1 MLMTNHK
8 ILLVDDDHDVSEM
21 LLSIFRR
28 AGYTN
33 LITAASGAEALRI
46 WQREQPSMIVLDVMM
61 PDMDGFSVLKEI
73 RRTSRVPVL
82 MLTARGEAEDRIEGL
97 EIGADDYLAK
107 PFLPKELLLRVG
119 AILNRA
125 YPKQNEMVELAGA
138 TVDMAN
144 AEVWKNGEKQTL
156 TAKEMQLFEKL
167 YQNAGR
173 IVTTGI
179 LCETICGEFW
189 QGYESTLSTH
199 IRHLREKIEENP
211 SKPVSLVTVKGLGYR
226 LNLKGGGVMNT
237 VQRFFRRYI
246 VSTVG
251 IVILFLTV
259 NIALFFSI
267 LIAGS
272 MSGSDAVFSVETFSN
287 HIVWQDET
295 WAADDTALSM
305 LQEYTAWAMLL
316 NEDGDVVWQQNL
328 PENLPRSY
336 TSAEV
341 ASFSRWYLEDYPV
354 KVWTRA
360 DGNLMVVGFPPRT
373 LVKFYYALEW
383 PYMGVMLAGIAAVF
397 IINMLLIIFLILR
410 NTRKVEKAMTPILQG
425 IQNLSHGKAEHLA
438 EQGELAEINAG
449 LNRAADYMRQK
460 DNTRAE
466 WIRGVSHDIRTPLS
480 MVLGYASEL
489 EDDGN
494 LPPDARKQAGI
505 IRRESEKMKRLI
517 DDLNLTTKLEYALQ
531 PVHFKDV
538 DWVETSRQAVSEVL
552 NSGLDSRYEIVFA
565 EMQPGRSIHLL
576 GDDGLLRRMLDN
588 LIRNSITHNPHGCR
602 ISVSVGEENGRC
614 LCTVSDDGI
623 GIEPERLKVLNRG
636 DDITSTQGSDEKNE
650 HGLGLKLVMQI
661 VKAHRGTVSF
671 SGSTPHGLEVRIS
684 LPTQPLI
691 S

>member
-1 MLMTNHK
+1 M
-8 ILLVDDDHDVSEM
+8 
-21 LLSIFRR
+21 
-28 AGYTN
+28 
-33 LITAASGAEALRI
+33 
-46 WQREQPSMIVLDVMM
+46 
-61 PDMDGFSVLKEI
+61 
-73 RRTSRVPVL
+73 
-82 MLTARGEAEDRIEGL
+82 
-97 EIGADDYLAK
+97 
-107 PFLPKELLLRVG
+107 
-119 AILNRA
+119 
-125 YPKQNEMVELAGA
+125 
-138 TVDMAN
+138 N
-144 AEVWKNGEKQTL
+144 A
-156 TAKEMQLFEKL
+156 
-167 YQNAGR
+167 
-173 IVTTGI
+173 
-179 LCETICGEFW
+179 
-189 QGYESTLSTH
+189 
-199 IRHLREKIEENP
+199 
-211 SKPVSLVTVKGLGYR
+211 
-226 LNLKGGGVMNT
+226 

-246 VSTVG
+246 LSTVG
-251 IVILFLTV
+251 IVLLFFAV
-259 NIALFFSI
+259 NIALLFVI
-267 LIAGS
+267 IIAGG
-272 MSGSDAVFSVETFSN
+272 MSGADTSFSVRDFSD
-287 HIVWQDET
+287 HVVLQDGK
-295 WAADDTALSM
+295 WVADDTALSM
-305 LQEYTAWAMLL
+305 LQEQSAWAMLL
-316 NEDGDVVWQQNL
+316 NEDGDVIWQQSL
-328 PENLPRSY
+328 PEKLPRSY
-336 TSAEV
+336 TSTEV

-354 KVWTRA
+354 KIWTRA
-360 DGNLMVVGFPPRT
+360 DGKLMVVGYQPGT
-373 LVKFYYALEW
+373 LVKYYFSLEW
-383 PYMGVMLAGIAAVF
+383 PYMGVLLGGIAAVF
-397 IINMLLIIFLILR
+397 IINLLLIIFLILR

-425 IQNLSHGKAEHLA
+425 IQNLSHGKALHLE

-449 LNRAADYMRQK
+449 LNRAAGYMKKK

-489 EDDGN
+489 EDDCD
-494 LPPDARKQAGI
+494 LPPNARKQAGI

-538 DWVETSRQAVSEVL
+538 DWVETCRQAVSEVL

>member
-1 MLMTNHK
+1 M
-8 ILLVDDDHDVSEM
+8 
-21 LLSIFRR
+21 
-28 AGYTN
+28 
-33 LITAASGAEALRI
+33 
-46 WQREQPSMIVLDVMM
+46 
-61 PDMDGFSVLKEI
+61 
-73 RRTSRVPVL
+73 
-82 MLTARGEAEDRIEGL
+82 
-97 EIGADDYLAK
+97 
-107 PFLPKELLLRVG
+107 
-119 AILNRA
+119 
-125 YPKQNEMVELAGA
+125 
-138 TVDMAN
+138 N
-144 AEVWKNGEKQTL
+144 A
-156 TAKEMQLFEKL
+156 
-167 YQNAGR
+167 
-173 IVTTGI
+173 
-179 LCETICGEFW
+179 
-189 QGYESTLSTH
+189 
-199 IRHLREKIEENP
+199 
-211 SKPVSLVTVKGLGYR
+211 
-226 LNLKGGGVMNT
+226 

-246 VSTVG
+246 LSTVG
-251 IVILFLTV
+251 IVLLFFAV
-259 NIALFFSI
+259 NIALLFVI
-267 LIAGS
+267 IIAGG
-272 MSGSDAVFSVETFSN
+272 MSGADTSFSVRDFSD
-287 HIVWQDET
+287 HVVLQDGK
-295 WAADDTALSM
+295 WVADDTALSM
-305 LQEYTAWAMLL
+305 LQEQSAWAMLL
-316 NEDGDVVWQQNL
+316 NEDGDVIWQQSL
-328 PENLPRSY
+328 PEKLPRSY
-336 TSAEV
+336 TSTEV

-354 KVWTRA
+354 KIWTRA
-360 DGNLMVVGFPPRT
+360 DGKLMVVGYQPGT
-373 LVKFYYALEW
+373 LVKYYFSLEW
-383 PYMGVMLAGIAAVF
+383 PYMGVLLGGIAAVF
-397 IINMLLIIFLILR
+397 IINLLLIIFLILR

-425 IQNLSHGKAEHLA
+425 IQNLSHGKALHLE

-449 LNRAADYMRQK
+449 LNRAAGYMKKK

-489 EDDGN
+489 EDDCD
-494 LPPDARKQAGI
+494 LPPNARKQAGI
-505 IRRESEKMKRLI
+505 IRWESEKMKRLI

>member
-1 MLMTNHK
+1 M
-8 ILLVDDDHDVSEM
+8 
-21 LLSIFRR
+21 
-28 AGYTN
+28 
-33 LITAASGAEALRI
+33 
-46 WQREQPSMIVLDVMM
+46 
-61 PDMDGFSVLKEI
+61 
-73 RRTSRVPVL
+73 
-82 MLTARGEAEDRIEGL
+82 
-97 EIGADDYLAK
+97 
-107 PFLPKELLLRVG
+107 
-119 AILNRA
+119 
-125 YPKQNEMVELAGA
+125 
-138 TVDMAN
+138 N
-144 AEVWKNGEKQTL
+144 A
-156 TAKEMQLFEKL
+156 
-167 YQNAGR
+167 
-173 IVTTGI
+173 
-179 LCETICGEFW
+179 
-189 QGYESTLSTH
+189 
-199 IRHLREKIEENP
+199 
-211 SKPVSLVTVKGLGYR
+211 
-226 LNLKGGGVMNT
+226 
-237 VQRFFRRYI
+237 VQRFFQRYI

-259 NIALFFSI
+259 NIALFFTI

-383 PYMGVMLAGIAAVF
+383 PYMGVLLGGIAAAF
-397 IINMLLIIFLILR
+397 IINLLLIIFLILR

-425 IQNLSHGKAEHLA
+425 IQNLSHGKALHLE
-438 EQGELAEINAG
+438 EQAEINAG
-449 LNRAADYMRQK
+449 LNRAAGYMKKK

-489 EDDGN
+489 EDDCD
-494 LPPDARKQAGI
+494 LPPNARKQAGI

-531 PVHFKDV
+531 PVHFQDM

-565 EMQPGRSIHLL
+565 EMQPGRSLHLL

-602 ISVSVGEENGRC
+602 ISVSVGEEKGHC
-614 LCTVSDDGI
+614 LCIVSDDGI

-671 SGSTPHGLEVRIS
+671 SDSTPHGLEVRIS

>member
-1 MLMTNHK
+1 M
-8 ILLVDDDHDVSEM
+8 
-21 LLSIFRR
+21 
-28 AGYTN
+28 
-33 LITAASGAEALRI
+33 
-46 WQREQPSMIVLDVMM
+46 
-61 PDMDGFSVLKEI
+61 
-73 RRTSRVPVL
+73 
-82 MLTARGEAEDRIEGL
+82 
-97 EIGADDYLAK
+97 
-107 PFLPKELLLRVG
+107 
-119 AILNRA
+119 
-125 YPKQNEMVELAGA
+125 
-138 TVDMAN
+138 N
-144 AEVWKNGEKQTL
+144 A
-156 TAKEMQLFEKL
+156 
-167 YQNAGR
+167 
-173 IVTTGI
+173 
-179 LCETICGEFW
+179 
-189 QGYESTLSTH
+189 
-199 IRHLREKIEENP
+199 
-211 SKPVSLVTVKGLGYR
+211 
-226 LNLKGGGVMNT
+226 

-246 VSTVG
+246 LSTVG
-251 IVILFLTV
+251 IVLLFFAV
-259 NIALFFSI
+259 NIALLFVI
-267 LIAGS
+267 IIAGG
-272 MSGSDAVFSVETFSN
+272 MSGADTSFSVRDFSD
-287 HIVWQDET
+287 HVVLQDGK
-295 WAADDTALSM
+295 WVADDTALSM
-305 LQEYTAWAMLL
+305 LQEQSAWAMLL
-316 NEDGDVVWQQNL
+316 NEDGDVIWQQGL
-328 PENLPRSY
+328 PEKLPRSY
-336 TSAEV
+336 TSTEV

-354 KVWTRA
+354 KIWTRA
-360 DGNLMVVGFPPRT
+360 DGKLMVVGYQPGT
-373 LVKFYYALEW
+373 LVKYYFSLEW
-383 PYMGVMLAGIAAVF
+383 PYMGVLLGGIAAVF
-397 IINMLLIIFLILR
+397 IINLLLIIFLILR

-425 IQNLSHGKAEHLA
+425 IQNLSHGKALHLE
-438 EQGELAEINAG
+438 EQGKLAEINAG
-449 LNRAADYMRQK
+449 LNRAAGYMKKK

-489 EDDGN
+489 EDDCA
-494 LPPDARKQAGI
+494 LPLNARKQAGI

-531 PVHFKDV
+531 PVHFQDV

-623 GIEPERLKVLNRG
+623 GIEPERLNVLNRG

>member
-1 MLMTNHK
+1 M
-8 ILLVDDDHDVSEM
+8 
-21 LLSIFRR
+21 
-28 AGYTN
+28 
-33 LITAASGAEALRI
+33 
-46 WQREQPSMIVLDVMM
+46 
-61 PDMDGFSVLKEI
+61 
-73 RRTSRVPVL
+73 
-82 MLTARGEAEDRIEGL
+82 
-97 EIGADDYLAK
+97 
-107 PFLPKELLLRVG
+107 
-119 AILNRA
+119 
-125 YPKQNEMVELAGA
+125 
-138 TVDMAN
+138 N
-144 AEVWKNGEKQTL
+144 A
-156 TAKEMQLFEKL
+156 
-167 YQNAGR
+167 
-173 IVTTGI
+173 
-179 LCETICGEFW
+179 
-189 QGYESTLSTH
+189 
-199 IRHLREKIEENP
+199 
-211 SKPVSLVTVKGLGYR
+211 
-226 LNLKGGGVMNT
+226 

-246 VSTVG
+246 LSTVG
-251 IVILFLTV
+251 IVLLFFAV
-259 NIALFFSI
+259 NIALLFVI
-267 LIAGS
+267 IIAGG
-272 MSGSDAVFSVETFSN
+272 MSGADTSFSVRDFSD
-287 HIVWQDET
+287 HVVLQDGK
-295 WAADDTALSM
+295 WVADDTALSM
-305 LQEYTAWAMLL
+305 LQEQSAWAMLL
-316 NEDGDVVWQQNL
+316 NEDGDVIWQQGL
-328 PENLPRSY
+328 PEKLPRSY
-336 TSAEV
+336 TSTEV

-354 KVWTRA
+354 KIWTRA
-360 DGNLMVVGFPPRT
+360 DGKLMVVGYQPGT
-373 LVKFYYALEW
+373 LVKYYFSLEW
-383 PYMGVMLAGIAAVF
+383 PYMGVLLGGIAAVF
-397 IINMLLIIFLILR
+397 IINLLLITFLILR

-425 IQNLSHGKAEHLA
+425 IQNLSHGKALHLE

-449 LNRAADYMRQK
+449 LNRAAGYMKKK

-489 EDDGN
+489 EDDCA
-494 LPPDARKQAGI
+494 LPLNARKQAGI

-531 PVHFKDV
+531 PVHFQDV

>member
-1 MLMTNHK
+1 M
-8 ILLVDDDHDVSEM
+8 
-21 LLSIFRR
+21 
-28 AGYTN
+28 
-33 LITAASGAEALRI
+33 
-46 WQREQPSMIVLDVMM
+46 
-61 PDMDGFSVLKEI
+61 
-73 RRTSRVPVL
+73 
-82 MLTARGEAEDRIEGL
+82 
-97 EIGADDYLAK
+97 
-107 PFLPKELLLRVG
+107 
-119 AILNRA
+119 
-125 YPKQNEMVELAGA
+125 
-138 TVDMAN
+138 N
-144 AEVWKNGEKQTL
+144 A
-156 TAKEMQLFEKL
+156 
-167 YQNAGR
+167 
-173 IVTTGI
+173 
-179 LCETICGEFW
+179 
-189 QGYESTLSTH
+189 
-199 IRHLREKIEENP
+199 
-211 SKPVSLVTVKGLGYR
+211 
-226 LNLKGGGVMNT
+226 

-246 VSTVG
+246 LSTVG
-251 IVILFLTV
+251 IVLLFFAV
-259 NIALFFSI
+259 NIALLFVI
-267 LIAGS
+267 IIAGG
-272 MSGSDAVFSVETFSN
+272 MSGADTSFSVRDFSD
-287 HIVWQDET
+287 HVVLRDGKWV
-295 WAADDTALSM
+295 ADDTALSM
-305 LQEYTAWAMLL
+305 LQEQSAWAMLL
-316 NEDGDVVWQQNL
+316 NEDGDVIWQQGL
-328 PENLPRSY
+328 PEKLPRSY
-336 TSAEV
+336 TSTEV

-354 KVWTRA
+354 KIWTRA
-360 DGNLMVVGFPPRT
+360 DGKLMVVGYQPGT
-373 LVKFYYALEW
+373 LVKYYFSLEW
-383 PYMGVMLAGIAAVF
+383 PYMGVLLGGIAAVF
-397 IINMLLIIFLILR
+397 IINLLLIIFLILR

-425 IQNLSHGKAEHLA
+425 IQNLSHGKALHLE

-449 LNRAADYMRQK
+449 LNRAAGYMKKK

-489 EDDGN
+489 EDDCD
-494 LPPDARKQAGI
+494 LPPNARKQAGI

-538 DWVETSRQAVSEVL
+538 NWVEASRQAVSEVL

>member
-1 MLMTNHK
+1 M
-8 ILLVDDDHDVSEM
+8 
-21 LLSIFRR
+21 
-28 AGYTN
+28 
-33 LITAASGAEALRI
+33 
-46 WQREQPSMIVLDVMM
+46 
-61 PDMDGFSVLKEI
+61 
-73 RRTSRVPVL
+73 
-82 MLTARGEAEDRIEGL
+82 
-97 EIGADDYLAK
+97 
-107 PFLPKELLLRVG
+107 
-119 AILNRA
+119 
-125 YPKQNEMVELAGA
+125 
-138 TVDMAN
+138 N
-144 AEVWKNGEKQTL
+144 A
-156 TAKEMQLFEKL
+156 
-167 YQNAGR
+167 
-173 IVTTGI
+173 
-179 LCETICGEFW
+179 
-189 QGYESTLSTH
+189 
-199 IRHLREKIEENP
+199 
-211 SKPVSLVTVKGLGYR
+211 
-226 LNLKGGGVMNT
+226 

-259 NIALFFSI
+259 NIALFFTI

-316 NEDGDVVWQQNL
+316 NAAGDVVWQQNL

-383 PYMGVMLAGIAAVF
+383 PYMGVLLGGIAAAF
-397 IINMLLIIFLILR
+397 IINLLLIIFLILR

-425 IQNLSHGKAEHLA
+425 IQNLSHGKALHLE

-449 LNRAADYMRQK
+449 LNRAAGYMKKK

-489 EDDGN
+489 EDDCD
-494 LPPDARKQAGI
+494 LPPNARKQAGI
-505 IRRESEKMKRLI
+505 IRLESEKMKRLI

-531 PVHFKDV
+531 PVHFQDM

-565 EMQPGRSIHLL
+565 EMQPGRSLHLL

-602 ISVSVGEENGRC
+602 ISVSVGEEKGHC
-614 LCTVSDDGI
+614 LCIVSDDGI

-671 SGSTPHGLEVRIS
+671 SDSTPHGLEVRIS

>member
-1 MLMTNHK
+1 
-8 ILLVDDDHDVSEM
+8 
-21 LLSIFRR
+21 
-28 AGYTN
+28 
-33 LITAASGAEALRI
+33 
-46 WQREQPSMIVLDVMM
+46 
-61 PDMDGFSVLKEI
+61 
-73 RRTSRVPVL
+73 
-82 MLTARGEAEDRIEGL
+82 
-97 EIGADDYLAK
+97 
-107 PFLPKELLLRVG
+107 
-119 AILNRA
+119 
-125 YPKQNEMVELAGA
+125 
-138 TVDMAN
+138 
-144 AEVWKNGEKQTL
+144 
-156 TAKEMQLFEKL
+156 
-167 YQNAGR
+167 
-173 IVTTGI
+173 
-179 LCETICGEFW
+179 
-189 QGYESTLSTH
+189 
-199 IRHLREKIEENP
+199 
-211 SKPVSLVTVKGLGYR
+211 
-226 LNLKGGGVMNT
+226 MNT

-246 VSTVG
+246 LSTVG
-251 IVILFLTV
+251 IVLLFFAV
-259 NIALFFSI
+259 NIALLFVI
-267 LIAGS
+267 IIAGG
-272 MSGSDAVFSVETFSN
+272 MSGADTSFSVRDFSD
-287 HIVWQDET
+287 HVVLRDGKWV
-295 WAADDTALSM
+295 ADDTALSM
-305 LQEYTAWAMLL
+305 LQEQSAWAMLL
-316 NEDGDVVWQQNL
+316 NEDGDVIWQQGL
-328 PENLPRSY
+328 PEKLPRSY
-336 TSAEV
+336 TSTEV

-354 KVWTRA
+354 KIWTRA
-360 DGNLMVVGFPPRT
+360 DGKLMVVGYQPGT
-373 LVKFYYALEW
+373 LVKYYFSLEW
-383 PYMGVMLAGIAAVF
+383 PYMGVLLGGIAAVF
-397 IINMLLIIFLILR
+397 IINLLLIIFLILR

-425 IQNLSHGKAEHLA
+425 IQNLSHGKTLHLE

-449 LNRAADYMRQK
+449 LNRAAGYMKKK

-489 EDDGN
+489 EDDCA
-494 LPPDARKQAGI
+494 LPLNARKQAGI

-531 PVHFKDV
+531 PVHFQDV

-636 DDITSTQGSDEKNE
+636 DDITSTQGSDEKSE

>member
-1 MLMTNHK
+1 M
-8 ILLVDDDHDVSEM
+8 
-21 LLSIFRR
+21 
-28 AGYTN
+28 
-33 LITAASGAEALRI
+33 
-46 WQREQPSMIVLDVMM
+46 
-61 PDMDGFSVLKEI
+61 
-73 RRTSRVPVL
+73 
-82 MLTARGEAEDRIEGL
+82 
-97 EIGADDYLAK
+97 
-107 PFLPKELLLRVG
+107 
-119 AILNRA
+119 
-125 YPKQNEMVELAGA
+125 
-138 TVDMAN
+138 N
-144 AEVWKNGEKQTL
+144 A
-156 TAKEMQLFEKL
+156 
-167 YQNAGR
+167 
-173 IVTTGI
+173 
-179 LCETICGEFW
+179 
-189 QGYESTLSTH
+189 
-199 IRHLREKIEENP
+199 
-211 SKPVSLVTVKGLGYR
+211 
-226 LNLKGGGVMNT
+226 

-246 VSTVG
+246 LSTVG
-251 IVILFLTV
+251 IVLLFFAV
-259 NIALFFSI
+259 NIALLFVI
-267 LIAGS
+267 IIAGG
-272 MSGSDAVFSVETFSN
+272 MSGADTSFSVRDFSD
-287 HIVWQDET
+287 HVVLQDGK
-295 WAADDTALSM
+295 WVADDTALSM
-305 LQEYTAWAMLL
+305 LQEQSAWAMLL
-316 NEDGDVVWQQNL
+316 NEDGDVIWQQSL
-328 PENLPRSY
+328 PEKLPRSY
-336 TSAEV
+336 TSTEV

-354 KVWTRA
+354 KIWTRA
-360 DGNLMVVGFPPRT
+360 DGKLMVVGYQPGT
-373 LVKFYYALEW
+373 LVKYYFSLEW
-383 PYMGVMLAGIAAVF
+383 PYMGVLLGGIAAVF
-397 IINMLLIIFLILR
+397 IINLLLIIFLILR

-425 IQNLSHGKAEHLA
+425 IQNLSHGKALHLE

-449 LNRAADYMRQK
+449 LNRAAGYMKKK

-489 EDDGN
+489 EDDGD
-494 LPPDARKQAGI
+494 LPPNARKQAGI

-531 PVHFKDV
+531 PVHFQDV

-552 NSGLDSRYEIVFA
+552 NGGLDSRYEIVFA
-565 EMQPGRSIHLL
+565 EMQPGRAIHLL

>member
-1 MLMTNHK
+1 M
-8 ILLVDDDHDVSEM
+8 
-21 LLSIFRR
+21 
-28 AGYTN
+28 
-33 LITAASGAEALRI
+33 
-46 WQREQPSMIVLDVMM
+46 
-61 PDMDGFSVLKEI
+61 
-73 RRTSRVPVL
+73 
-82 MLTARGEAEDRIEGL
+82 
-97 EIGADDYLAK
+97 
-107 PFLPKELLLRVG
+107 
-119 AILNRA
+119 
-125 YPKQNEMVELAGA
+125 
-138 TVDMAN
+138 N
-144 AEVWKNGEKQTL
+144 A
-156 TAKEMQLFEKL
+156 
-167 YQNAGR
+167 
-173 IVTTGI
+173 
-179 LCETICGEFW
+179 
-189 QGYESTLSTH
+189 
-199 IRHLREKIEENP
+199 
-211 SKPVSLVTVKGLGYR
+211 
-226 LNLKGGGVMNT
+226 

-246 VSTVG
+246 LSTVG
-251 IVILFLTV
+251 IVLLFFAV
-259 NIALFFSI
+259 NIALLFVI
-267 LIAGS
+267 IIAGG
-272 MSGSDAVFSVETFSN
+272 MSGADTSFSVRDFSD
-287 HIVWQDET
+287 HVVLQDGK
-295 WAADDTALSM
+295 WVADDTALSM
-305 LQEYTAWAMLL
+305 LQEQSAWAMLL
-316 NEDGDVVWQQNL
+316 NEDGDVIWQQSL
-328 PENLPRSY
+328 PEKLPRSY
-336 TSAEV
+336 TSTEV

-354 KVWTRA
+354 KIWTRA
-360 DGNLMVVGFPPRT
+360 DGKLMVVGYQPGT
-373 LVKFYYALEW
+373 LVKYYFSLEW
-383 PYMGVMLAGIAAVF
+383 PYMGVLLGGIAAVF
-397 IINMLLIIFLILR
+397 IINLLLIIFLILR

-425 IQNLSHGKAEHLA
+425 IQNLSHGKTLHLE

-531 PVHFKDV
+531 PVHFQDV

-588 LIRNSITHNPHGCR
+588 LIRNSITHNPQGCK

-623 GIEPERLKVLNRG
+623 GIAPERLNVLNRG